1 MKKDK
6 GQGTE
11 KGKAWLKREMRPYR
25 PFILFLTALTVAGTL
40 LSLAFAYLT
49 RYLVNSASEKDGK
62 RLILF
67 AVILL
72 STLLLRI
79 LVQTAVKYL
88 SEKGRAKISVELKN
102 KLFSDAPRRLR
113 KLRKV
118 SQRRFAQPFR
128 FRRNGGGGGQRQ
140 YFPRRRGN
148 DRTVRGRGRRAADA
162 GPAVYGDFCRGC
174 GRRRDFDGAVP
185 PKGDELSS
193 GNDGGEGARAARLC
207 RRA

>member
-67 AVILL
+67 AAH
-72 STLLLRI
+72 SR
-79 LVQTAVKYL
+79 
-88 SEKGRAKISVELKN
+88 SDGGKIS
-102 KLFSDAPRRLR
+102 LR
-113 KLRKV
+113 KGPREN
-118 SQRRFAQPFR
+118 F
-128 FRRNGGGGGQRQ
+128 GG
-140 YFPRRRGN
+140 
-148 DRTVRGRGRRAADA
+148 A
-162 GPAVYGDFCRGC
+162 
-174 GRRRDFDGAVP
+174 
-185 PKGDELSS
+185 
-193 GNDGGEGARAARLC
+193 
-207 RRA
+207 